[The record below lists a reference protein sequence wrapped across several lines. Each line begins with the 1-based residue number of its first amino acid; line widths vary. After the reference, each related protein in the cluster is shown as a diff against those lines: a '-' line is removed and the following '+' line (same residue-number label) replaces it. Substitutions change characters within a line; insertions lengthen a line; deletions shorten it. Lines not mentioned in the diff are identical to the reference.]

1 MKNLKMNKKVVVAF
15 GSVII
20 CFLIT
25 IAFCLMGMNTISRKY
40 DTFFH
45 VRHEASLRARSM
57 RVNLQS
63 EVKSI
68 VLAAVAGQ
76 NGADDATVKDLL
88 AQSEESF
95 NAIKTELEW
104 FNTEF
109 EGDISLLNNF
119 STMMNSAMGLREQ
132 ILTLLN
138 ENSPES
144 LAQAQELLLTQYN
157 PLANQAAQLIL
168 QFNEAQNTI
177 ADSNFQSAMNTQ
189 RVQQIVAAVLIL
201 VAVMFAVYMAMNL
214 IRTVVVPVR
223 EIEEC
228 MASIEKGDLNV
239 EVRYE
244 SRDELGSLADSMR
257 TTVKFLKDVIGDMDH
272 LLAGYGNGDFTVTS
286 RISEKYVGDY
296 KSLLTYMTKLQ
307 QSLSG
312 IFIQINQSAD
322 QVSAGSD
329 QVSSGAQA
337 LSQGATEQ
345 ASSVEE
351 LAATV
356 NEISGHISENAEN
369 AKSASEQSGQVKE
382 QADESSKRMKE
393 MLSAMADISN
403 TSGEIGKIVKSIE
416 DIAFQTNILALNA
429 AVEAARAGAAGKGF
443 AVVAD
448 EVRNLAGKSAD
459 ASKNT
464 SVLVEGTLQAIERGT
479 RIANETAEALGHV
492 VAGVEGVAGTI
503 EHISSASRE
512 QAEAAKQVTQ
522 GIDQISSV
530 VQTNSATAE
539 ENAASSEELSG
550 QAQILRN
557 LVGQFKLPGDASSS
571 MVSSGGTS
579 GQSSGS
585 SYDSGS
591 SYSSS
596 SYDSGSSYS
605 SSYDSGS
612 SYSGSSYMGND
623 KY

>member
-15 GSVII
+15 SSVII

-25 IAFCLMGMNTISRKY
+25 IIFCLMGMRNISGKY
-40 DTFFH
+40 DTFFNM
-45 VRHEASLRARSM
+45 RHEATMRARNM
-57 RVNLQS
+57 RANLQS

-68 VLAAVAGQ
+68 VMASVAGA
-76 NGADDATVKDLL
+76 NGMDA
-88 AQSEESF
+88 SEVTAMLGRSDEGYKTIES
-95 NAIKTELEW
+95 ELEW
-104 FNTEF
+104 FQTKF
-109 EGDISLLNNF
+109 EGDLTTLNSFITMMGNASGLRSQIISLI
-119 STMMNSAMGLREQ
+119 RED
-132 ILTLLN
+132 T
-138 ENSPES
+138 PES
-144 LAQAQELLLTQYN
+144 LAQAQNLILDEYN
-157 PLANQAAQLIL
+157 PLANEASNIIL
-168 QFNEAQNTI
+168 KFTEEQNTI
-177 ADSNFQSAMNTQ
+177 AANNFHSAMNTQ
-189 RVQQIVAAVLIL
+189 RMQMVIAVVLVV
-201 VAVMFAVYMAMNL
+201 VAVAFAVFMALNL
-214 IRTVVVPVR
+214 VHTVVTPVQ
-223 EIEEC
+223 EIESC
-228 MASIEKGDLNV
+228 MTSIAQGDLKV
-239 EVRYE
+239 DVKYE
-244 SRDELGSLADSMR
+244 SRDELGSLADNMR
-257 TTVKFLKDVIGDMDH
+257 TMTTFLRDVIGDMDQ
-272 LLAGYGNGDFTVTS
+272 LLASYGNGDFTATS
-286 RISEKYVGDY
+286 KISEKYVGDY

-312 IFIQINQSAD
+312 VFLQINQSAD

-351 LAATV
+351 LAATI

-369 AKSASEQSGQVKE
+369 AKSASEQSSMVKE
-382 QADESSKRMKE
+382 RADESSKRMQE
-393 MLSAMADISN
+393 MLSAMSDISN

-492 VAGVEGVAGTI
+492 VSGVEGVASTI
-503 EHISSASRE
+503 DNISAASKE

-557 LVGQFKLPGDASSS
+557 LVGQFKLSSDSGMMSASG
-571 MVSSGGTS
+571 SGA
-579 GQSSGS
+579 SGS
-585 SYDSGS
+585 SYNSGS

-605 SSYDSGS
+605 GS
-612 SYSGSSYMGND
+612 SYAGGD